1 MDLEKKIQEYL
12 YSYLVVYNNKIKHN
26 YKRSEISEIYD
37 SLRKNNG
44 NLKEII
50 EIIKTSIHNNEILE
64 DKCFCLVQILDS
76 QLEKIFNEHF
86 DVIKDFKKNI
96 QPLINNFNCSKYNF
110 KYEETLYVINHSV
123 YGDPKGKINEPNIYK
138 VSFQNFCLNDK
149 IITCQTIGIDT
160 FGVYISPPEYLFKTK
175 DEAEEYIKLN
185 RNEIIKKSFEDHKRY
200 IEELKKNI
208 KRKYL
213 SNI

>member
-26 YKRSEISEIYD
+26 YKRSEISERYD

-76 QLEKIFNEHF
+76 QLEKIFNEYI
-86 DVIKDFKKNI
+86 DVIKDFEKNI
-96 QPLINNFNCSKYNF
+96 QPLIDNFNYSKYNF
-110 KYEETLYVINHSV
+110 KYKETLYVINHNV
-123 YGDPKGKINEPNIYK
+123 YGDPKGKINEPNIYT

-160 FGVYISPPEYLFKTK
+160 FGVYISPPKYLFKTK

-200 IEELKKNI
+200 IEEF
-208 KRKYL
+208 
-213 SNI
+213 

>member
-96 QPLINNFNCSKYNF
+96 QPLINNFNYSKYNF

-185 RNEIIKKSFEDHKRY
+185 RNEIIKKSFEDHKKY
-200 IEELKKNI
+200 IKELRKNI
-208 KRKYL
+208 KRKYFTD
-213 SNI
+213 I

>member
-1 MDLEKKIQEYL
+1 MDLEQKIQEYL

-26 YKRSEISEIYD
+26 HKRSEISERYD

-96 QPLINNFNCSKYNF
+96 QPLINNFNYSKYNF

-175 DEAEEYIKLN
+175 NEAEEYIKLN

-208 KRKYL
+208 KRE
-213 SNI
+213 I